1 MRELQ
6 TISDS
11 VDPLKRTRGRRG
23 FDVLS
28 RLQELATVEISERDF
43 DDMAPGNV
51 DARLVR
57 LAQELGAKLITNDY
71 NLNRV
76 AHVEGV
82 EALNVNELADA
93 VKPVV
98 LPGEELHVAVI
109 REGKETHQGVGYLDD
124 GTMIVVEQG
133 RRLIGEETDVVVTSV
148 LQTVAGRMI
157 FARPRRESMPKRR
170 PSMCER
176 WAAVIVAAGRG
187 ERFGRPKQLIELA
200 GCRWS
205 AGRSERSP
213 ECRRSPN
220 RSSSRSREWIE
231 AMRELLA
238 RFAPPDRSAVVAGGA
253 TRQESVS
260 QRVARRCRE
269 RCDAVLVH
277 DGARPLVRAGDV
289 RAGMQRGSSGTRRAA
304 AAPVVDTIKVV
315 DPGSRIRR
323 AKRSTASAVG
333 GADAAVCDCR
343 RSARARTNAPE
354 RDGVEAT
361 DDAALLERIGVEVV
375 VVESS
380 SENFKVTHA
389 GTTSCAREAVLRE
402 RSAP

>member
-1 MRELQ
+1 MRGAFIVVFGVTGFLLGREAYVHLFSLHFASEGLQLAFLILSPVAGAIVGALLAPLAQTLFEDELELAERAMDRLSPAEIAGGAVGLIVGLIVAFLIKSIIFEVVSGIGKAGTYIAIVLYLIVAVFAAYLGARVGAKIRIVPVPKGAANGGGSAISAKVVDTSSIVDGRIVEIVECGFLEGELIVPRFVIRELQ
-6 TISDS
+6 AISDS

-109 REGKETHQGVGYLDD
+109 REGKEMHQGVGYLDD
-124 GTMIVVEQG
+124 GTMIVVEHG

-157 FARPRRESMPKRR
+157 FARPKRESMP
-170 PSMCER
+170 E
-176 WAAVIVAAGRG
+176 
-187 ERFGRPKQLIELA
+187 
-200 GCRWS
+200 
-205 AGRSERSP
+205 
-213 ECRRSPN
+213 
-220 RSSSRSREWIE
+220 
-231 AMRELLA
+231 
-238 RFAPPDRSAVVAGGA
+238 
-253 TRQESVS
+253 
-260 QRVARRCRE
+260 ARR
-269 RCDAVLVH
+269 
-277 DGARPLVRAGDV
+277 
-289 RAGMQRGSSGTRRAA
+289 
-304 AAPVVDTIKVV
+304 
-315 DPGSRIRR
+315 
-323 AKRSTASAVG
+323 
-333 GADAAVCDCR
+333 
-343 RSARARTNAPE
+343 
-354 RDGVEAT
+354 
-361 DDAALLERIGVEVV
+361 
-375 VVESS
+375 
-380 SENFKVTHA
+380 
-389 GTTSCAREAVLRE
+389 
-402 RSAP
+402 

>member
-1 MRELQ
+1 MEPKPARFVERNLAGTVLRGAFIVVFGVTGFLLGREAYLHVFSLHFASEGLQLALLVLSPVAGAIVGALIAPLAQTLFEGELELAERAMERLSPAEIAGGAVGLIVGLIVAFLIKSIIFEIVSGMGRAGTYVAIVLYLIFAIFAAYLGARVGAKIRIVPLPKESAASGTGNATKIVDTSSIVDGRIVKIVECGFLEGVLIVPRFVLRELQ

-28 RLQELATVEISERDF
+28 RLQELAKVEISERDF

-98 LPGEELHVAVI
+98 MPGEELHVAVI

-124 GTMIVVEQG
+124 GTMIVVEHG

-157 FARPRRESMPKRR
+157 FARPKRES
-170 PSMCER
+170 
-176 WAAVIVAAGRG
+176 
-187 ERFGRPKQLIELA
+187 
-200 GCRWS
+200 
-205 AGRSERSP
+205 
-213 ECRRSPN
+213 
-220 RSSSRSREWIE
+220 
-231 AMRELLA
+231 
-238 RFAPPDRSAVVAGGA
+238 
-253 TRQESVS
+253 
-260 QRVARRCRE
+260 
-269 RCDAVLVH
+269 
-277 DGARPLVRAGDV
+277 
-289 RAGMQRGSSGTRRAA
+289 
-304 AAPVVDTIKVV
+304 
-315 DPGSRIRR
+315 
-323 AKRSTASAVG
+323 
-333 GADAAVCDCR
+333 
-343 RSARARTNAPE
+343 APE
-354 RDGVEAT
+354 
-361 DDAALLERIGVEVV
+361 
-375 VVESS
+375 
-380 SENFKVTHA
+380 
-389 GTTSCAREAVLRE
+389 ARY
-402 RSAP
+402 

>member
-1 MRELQ
+1 MPGTLLRGAFVVVFGVTGFLLGREAYVHLFSLHFASEALQLAFLILSPVVGAIVGALLAPAAQALFEDELEVAERAIDRLAPAEIAGGAVGLIVGLVVAFLIKSIVFEIVTGAGRAGTYVAIAIYLIVAIFAAYLGARVGAKLRIVPLPKGAAPDTPPTSVKIVDTSTIVDGRIVEIVECGFLEGVLIVPRFVVRELQ

-28 RLQELATVEISERDF
+28 RLQELTAVEISERDF

-57 LAQELGAKLITNDY
+57 LAQEMHAKLITNDY

-82 EALNVNELADA
+82 EALNVNQLADA

-157 FARPRRESMPKRR
+157 FARPRRESMP
-170 PSMCER
+170 
-176 WAAVIVAAGRG
+176 
-187 ERFGRPKQLIELA
+187 
-200 GCRWS
+200 
-205 AGRSERSP
+205 
-213 ECRRSPN
+213 
-220 RSSSRSREWIE
+220 E
-231 AMRELLA
+231 AR
-238 RFAPPDRSAVVAGGA
+238 
-253 TRQESVS
+253 
-260 QRVARRCRE
+260 
-269 RCDAVLVH
+269 H
-277 DGARPLVRAGDV
+277 
-289 RAGMQRGSSGTRRAA
+289 
-304 AAPVVDTIKVV
+304 
-315 DPGSRIRR
+315 
-323 AKRSTASAVG
+323 
-333 GADAAVCDCR
+333 
-343 RSARARTNAPE
+343 
-354 RDGVEAT
+354 
-361 DDAALLERIGVEVV
+361 
-375 VVESS
+375 
-380 SENFKVTHA
+380 
-389 GTTSCAREAVLRE
+389 
-402 RSAP
+402 